1 MRSDRATGRELETV
15 FDRFM
20 KVIHQYPGIPVRKR
34 EMKEN
39 FYHGML
45 LGLLKAEGNFI
56 VKSNAESGIGYT
68 DIMVVVPGEKAGC
81 IIEVKYAENGA
92 FDAACLEAM
101 KQVENARTRKH

>member
-1 MRSDRATGRELETV
+1 
-15 FDRFM
+15 
-20 KVIHQYPGIPVRKR
+20 
-34 EMKEN
+34 
-39 FYHGML
+39 ML

-68 DIMVVVPGEKAGC
+68 DIMVVVPGEKTGC

-101 KQVENARTRKH
+101 KQVENAPPQAGVSLPGAGFVCVVVI